1 MIGELKG
8 NQMAKKRKV
17 KKDQAGNDRRFD
29 RLAEIL
35 KKQPPGTADKLLDEA
50 KKEEEAKRD
59 PN

>member
-1 MIGELKG
+1 
-8 NQMAKKRKV
+8 MAKKRKV